1 MLAKAI
7 EQLCR
12 REGGKVLAGL
22 IRRFGDIS
30 LAEDLLQE
38 AYRKALERWPRE
50 GLPNNPA
57 AWLTTV
63 ARNEGLDQ
71 LRRNAALLPDSADV
85 LAQQAAGT
93 DEEAA
98 QQPAPLVSGSASVD
112 DDRLRLIFIC
122 CHPALA
128 ANVQAPLALRMLC
141 GLSTRE
147 IARAFCEAE
156 ATVAQRIVRAK
167 RKIAEAN
174 IPFVVPRRA
183 ELPQRLALVLQVIY
197 LVFNEGY
204 GATEGQRLVRTEL
217 CTEAIRLGSLMEEL
231 MPDEAEVLGLL
242 ALMRLQHA
250 RSGARVAPDGG
261 LLTLPEQ
268 DRSQWDHA
276 AIEEGTALLDRA
288 LRLARPGPYQ
298 IQAAI
303 AALHG
308 KARRAE
314 DTDWEQIAA
323 LYGALLRHLP
333 TPVVELNAAVAQG
346 MAQGVAEGL
355 ARLQALE
362 ESGRLPASHYLPSA
376 KAEFHRR
383 LGDFAAALAEYD
395 RALALVGNAVEHR
408 YLSQRRTAAERELL
422 SSSHACGA

>member
-12 REGGKVLAGL
+12 REGGRVLAGL
-22 IRRFGDIS
+22 IRRFGDIG
-30 LAEDLLQE
+30 LAEDLLQD

-50 GLPNNPA
+50 GLPHNPA
-57 AWLTTV
+57 AWLTTA
-63 ARNEGLDQ
+63 ARNAGLDH
-71 LRRNAALLPDSADV
+71 LRRDAALLPDSAEV
-85 LAQQAAGT
+85 LEQQAAASG
-93 DEEAA
+93 DEAV
-98 QQPAPLVSGSASVD
+98 QGLAPLVSGAASVD

-128 ANVQAPLALRMLC
+128 ANVQAPLALRLLC

-156 ATVAQRIVRAK
+156 AAVAQRIVRAK

-174 IPFVVPRRA
+174 IPFVVPQRA

-217 CTEAIRLGSLMEEL
+217 CAEAIRLGRLMEEL

-250 RSGARVAPDGG
+250 RSGARQSPDGD

-268 DRSQWDHA
+268 DRARWDRA

-308 KARRAE
+308 KARHAE
-314 DTDWEQIAA
+314 ETDWMQIAA
-323 LYGALLRHLP
+323 LYGALLRNLP

-346 MAQGVAEGL
+346 MALGAAHGL
-355 ARLQALE
+355 ARLQELE
-362 ESGRLPASHYLPSA
+362 ESGHLPASHYLPSA
-376 KAEFHRR
+376 KAEFHGR
-383 LGDFAAALAEYD
+383 LGDFRAALAEYD
-395 RALALVGNAVEHR
+395 RALALAGNAVEHR
-408 YLSQRRTAAERELL
+408 YLSQRRMAAEKNLL
-422 SSSHACGA
+422 SS

>member
-22 IRRFGDIS
+22 IRRFGDIGT
-30 LAEDLLQE
+30 AEDLLQD

-50 GLPNNPA
+50 GLPDNPA

-71 LRRNAALLPDSADV
+71 LRRNAALLPDSAALLD
-85 LAQQAAGT
+85 QIAGE
-93 DEEAA
+93 DQE
-98 QQPAPLVSGSASVD
+98 PAHPPPPLVSGCASVD
-112 DDRLRLIFIC
+112 DNRLRLIFIC

-128 ANVQAPLALRMLC
+128 PNVQAPLALRMLC

-147 IARAFCEAE
+147 IARAFCEPE
-156 ATVAQRIVRAK
+156 ATVAQRIVRAR
-167 RKIAEAN
+167 RKIAAAN
-174 IPFVVPRRA
+174 IPFAVPQRA

-204 GATEGQRLVRTEL
+204 GATEGRRLVRTEL
-217 CTEAIRLGSLMEEL
+217 CAEAIRLGRLMEEL

-250 RSGARVAPDGG
+250 RSGARTSPDGG

-268 DRSQWDHA
+268 DRARWDRS
-276 AIEEGTALLDRA
+276 AIEEGIALLDRA

-308 KARRAE
+308 KAARAE
-314 DTDWEQIAA
+314 DTDWAQIAA

-346 MAQGVAEGL
+346 MAHGPAEGL
-355 ARLQALE
+355 ARLRVLE
-362 ESGRLPASHYLPSA
+362 ESGRLRTSHYLPSA
-376 KAEFHRR
+376 KAEFHGR
-383 LGDFAAALAEYD
+383 LGDFRAALAEYD

-408 YLSQRRTAAERELL
+408 YLSQRRMAAEEKL
-422 SSSHACGA
+422 SSEL

>member
-12 REGGKVLAGL
+12 REGGRVLAGL
-22 IRRFGDIS
+22 IRRFGD
-30 LAEDLLQE
+30 LGTAEDLLQD
-38 AYRKALERWPRE
+38 AYRKALECWPRE
-50 GLPNNPA
+50 GLPDNPA

-71 LRRNAALLPDSADV
+71 LRRNAALLPDSA
-85 LAQQAAGT
+85 AALEQCVAAA
-93 DEEAA
+93 DEDAA
-98 QQPAPLVSGSASVD
+98 PEPPPLVSGSASVD

-128 ANVQAPLALRMLC
+128 PNVQAPLALRMLC

-147 IARAFCEAE
+147 IARAFCEPE

-167 RKIAEAN
+167 RKIAAAN
-174 IPFVVPRRA
+174 IPFAVPQRA

-204 GATEGQRLVRTEL
+204 GATEGRRLVRTEL
-217 CTEAIRLGSLMEEL
+217 CAEAIRLGRLMEEL

-250 RSGARVAPDGG
+250 RSGARTSPDGG

-268 DRSQWDHA
+268 DRAQWDRS
-276 AIEEGTALLDRA
+276 AIEEGIALLDRA

-308 KARRAE
+308 KAARAE
-314 DTDWEQIAA
+314 DTDWVQIAA
-323 LYGALLRHLP
+323 LYGALLRYLP
-333 TPVVELNAAVAQG
+333 TPVVALNAAVAQG
-346 MAQGVAEGL
+346 MAHGPHEGL
-355 ARLQALE
+355 ARLQVLE
-362 ESGRLPASHYLPSA
+362 ESGRLRTSHYLPSA
-376 KAEFHRR
+376 KAEFHGR
-383 LGDFAAALAEYD
+383 LGDFRAALAEYD

-408 YLSQRRTAAERELL
+408 YLSQRRRAAEKSLL
-422 SSSHACGA
+422 SSEL

>member
-38 AYRKALERWPRE
+38 AYRKALECWPRE
-50 GLPNNPA
+50 GLPHNPA

-71 LRRNAALLPDSADV
+71 LRRHAALLPDSAEV
-85 LAQQAAGT
+85 LAQLAGST

-98 QQPAPLVSGSASVD
+98 QQPAPLVSGRASVD

-128 ANVQAPLALRMLC
+128 PNVQAPLALRMLC

-174 IPFVVPRRA
+174 IPFVVPQRA

-217 CTEAIRLGSLMEEL
+217 CAEAIRLGRLMEEL

-268 DRSQWDHA
+268 DRSQWDAA
-276 AIEEGTALLDRA
+276 AIGEGIALLDRA

-308 KARRAE
+308 KAQRAE
-314 DTDWEQIAA
+314 ETDWEQIAA

-333 TPVVELNAAVAQG
+333 TPVVELNAAVARG
-346 MAQGVAEGL
+346 MAHGPAEGL
-355 ARLQALE
+355 ARLQVLE

-376 KAEFHRR
+376 KAEFHGR
-383 LGDFAAALAEYD
+383 LGDFRAALAEYD
-395 RALALVGNAVEHR
+395 RALALAGNAVEHR
-408 YLSQRRTAAERELL
+408 YLSQRRMAAEREVL